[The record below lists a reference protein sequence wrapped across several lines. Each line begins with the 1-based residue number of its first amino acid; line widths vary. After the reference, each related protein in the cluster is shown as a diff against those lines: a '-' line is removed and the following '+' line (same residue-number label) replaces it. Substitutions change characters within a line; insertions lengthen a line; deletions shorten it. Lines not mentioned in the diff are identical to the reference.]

1 MYVSRVRID
10 GVLGFHG
17 DRAVDLTLT
26 RPDGSHAG
34 WTVIAGR
41 NGSGKTTL
49 LRAVAIALCTP
60 AQAYPL
66 APDLQSWRSAEP
78 GRIELTVGLDDEDD
92 RLLGYLDPDGRV
104 DAVETVCTWS
114 APDGRP
120 RSRSQVVWSRRTVG
134 SLKPVPDG
142 DWEVFSEDQFA
153 GYGPFRRLAREAPA
167 ETSDLATLFDDE
179 APLSEGIAWLVA
191 EHHRS
196 LEGRDGASAAVSDV
210 LAFLGDGLLPDGF
223 RVSRVDSDGLWVE
236 QGGQEFPLRE
246 LSGGH
251 RTAVALV
258 LNLLWALA
266 VPFANADLPLLGASG
281 TVMPYPAVVLID
293 EIDAHLH
300 VTWQQRI
307 GGWLKTHFPAV
318 QFVVTTHSPYIC
330 QSADPGGL
338 IRLGSAGDR
347 TAPEVVSVDLYQ
359 RVVYGTGDDAI
370 MSELFGLDTP
380 FSPEA
385 ERLRLRAGD
394 LEGAMMDGV
403 ATDAERAE
411 YEELSAKLTSSL
423 STRAAEV
430 AALLGRRE

>member
-78 GRIELTVGLDDEDD
+78 GRIELTVSLNIESEGVLRDLAADS
-92 RLLGYLDPDGRV
+92 
-104 DAVETVCTWS
+104 VETVCAWS

-120 RSRSQVVWSRRTVG
+120 RSRPQVVWSRQAAG
-134 SLKPVPDG
+134 APLAIPDAH
-142 DWEVFSEDQFA
+142 WEALAENQVA

-167 ETSDLATLFDDE
+167 EASALVTLFDDE

-196 LEGRDGASAAVSDV
+196 LEGRDSAAETVADV
-210 LAFLGDGLLPDGF
+210 LDFLGDGLLPDGF

-266 VPFANADLPLLGASG
+266 VPYASAVLLPLERREGG
-281 TVMPYPAVVLID
+281 TVVPWPGTVLID

-307 GGWLKTHFPAV
+307 GEWLKTHFPAV

-338 IRLGSAGDR
+338 IRLGSADDG
-347 TAPEVVSVDLYQ
+347 TAPEVVSADLYQ
-359 RVVYGTGDDAI
+359 RVVYGTGDDAV
-370 MSELFGLDTP
+370 MSELFGLETP
-380 FSPEA
+380 FSPAA
-385 ERLRLRAGD
+385 ERLRHRAGD